1 MAAADSDVSFSG
13 ESELRLPGQCAE
25 SAGPG
30 PGQRHAGPGP
40 AGDSAAPQM
49 TPSRIRNGLEKRRL
63 GWSRSFRFVTTSQR

>member
-40 AGDSAAPQM
+40 AGDSAAHWQM
-49 TPSRIRNGLEKRRL
+49 IRNGLEKRRL